1 MKQQTFENVKTI
13 LTTHRYYAND
23 TDYSLS
29 LYGYTDDDFEY
40 YRIEVYSNNAF
51 GSFHDGFASFFCQ
64 VARVTGCSCSFR
76 SVNNVCVCR
85 FY

>member
-1 MKQQTFENVKTI
+1 MNKQTFENVKTI
-13 LTTHRYYAND
+13 LTTHRTYSNE

-29 LYGYTDDDFEY
+29 LNDYTHDDFEY
-40 YRIEVYSNNAF
+40 YRIVVYSNNEC

-64 VARVTGCSCSFR
+64 VADITSCSCSFR
-76 SVNNVCVCR
+76 SENNVCVCA